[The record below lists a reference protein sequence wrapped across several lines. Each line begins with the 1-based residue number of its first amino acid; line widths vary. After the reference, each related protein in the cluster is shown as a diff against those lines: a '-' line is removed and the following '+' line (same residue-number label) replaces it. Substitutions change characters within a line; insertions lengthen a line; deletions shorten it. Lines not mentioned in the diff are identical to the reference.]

1 MEIGKIHLI
10 TFSPTQTSKQ
20 VGEAI
25 VRGTGITEVIHQDL
39 THPEKPLQEVPGDA
53 LAIVAVPVYGG
64 RVAPLAIKRLE
75 QLKGNN
81 TPAILIVVYG
91 NRAYEDA
98 LLELHSE
105 LTANGFKVVAAAAF
119 IAEHSI
125 VRGIAA
131 GRPHSADCEK
141 AAAFA
146 AAVNEKL
153 SRGDMNVVCVPGNLI
168 YRERPKMP
176 VVPVTLDNCG
186 GCGRCARLCPV
197 GAIPAEAPHTTDASK
212 CILCMRCVT
221 VCFRRSRLLPPPVL
235 ESMTQRL
242 NLVAA
247 EPKMPE
253 IYI

>member
-1 MEIGKIHLI
+1 MDTSEWISAV
-10 TFSPTQTSKQ
+10 FSPTGGCDK
-20 VGEAI
+20 VAAAI
-25 VRGTGITEVIHQDL
+25 TRGMTVHKIDL
-39 THPEKPLQEVPGDA
+39 CSPVAECVVNSPLLV
-53 LAIVAVPVYGG
+53 VAPVYGG
-64 RVAPLAIKRLE
+64 RLPEVVVERLRA
-75 QLKGNN
+75 LKGNGS
-81 TPAILIVVYG
+81 PAIAVVVYG

-146 AAVNEKL
+146 ASVNEKL